1 MKQEEKKQKNKHYI
15 SAKESREIVKNNN
28 RTIRELQKKRKTYKR
43 DDYVTEMKDPNNIV
57 EFEDLHTYF
66 FTDNGVVK
74 AVNGVSFS
82 IPQGSTVGVVG
93 ESGCGKSV
101 TSLSLMQLVQGPMGQ
116 IVSGSIRF
124 RSTVR
129 EPHAEPVMEQKL
141 DEFGAPVVDENGEP
155 VMVQALD
162 KKGNPVF
169 KKQSKEPLMI
179 QEVRLEP
186 VFDENGEPV
195 MVQAL
200 DKKGNPVFKTRKV
213 EKVNDGEES
222 VLDEGMTISEDAEQ
236 SEQAESES
244 ASVLSAEES
253 LGESKESAIEDLK
266 KFSFNDIIVPLK
278 EKPYV
283 DDDEDDEVA
292 EEKKFSIGG
301 VVTAV
306 REGISTALD
315 TVVEKAMSV
324 LPEREKEPVMVQ
336 KVVEVPLFDEDGN
349 PKMVQALNKYGKPRY
364 KNKYTEHEEVVDIAK
379 MPISE
384 MSKIRGRE
392 IAMIFQEPMTS
403 LNPVFTIG
411 YQLDE
416 VTLLHV
422 GGADKEDAKKRS
434 IEMLKLVGIAMPE
447 HVYNSYPHQL
457 SGGMRQRVMI
467 AMALCCNPK
476 LIIADEPTTALD
488 VTIQAQILDLLREVK
503 DKISGSIMLITHDLG
518 VIAEMVDY
526 VVVMYAGRVVEKGT
540 VREIFKNP
548 LHPYTIGL
556 QKSKPVVGKNVD
568 RLYSIP
574 GNVPNPIDMPSTC
587 YFRDRCD
594 MRCDACRG
602 DYPEMVQ
609 VSPTHFVACHRYK
622 DLQKEDNE

>member
-1 MKQEEKKQKNKHYI
+1 MNQEEKKQKNKHYI

-28 RTIRELQKKRKTYKR
+28 RTIRELQHKRKSYKR
-43 DDYVTEMKDPNNIV
+43 EDYVTEMRDPNNIV
-57 EFEDLHTYF
+57 EFDDLHTYF

-74 AVNGVSFS
+74 AVNGVSFD

-129 EPHAEPVMEQKL
+129 ESCVEPLMKQQTDEFGNTVTDENGNPVMVQVVDKNGEPVYKKQSKEPVMVQERVCV
-141 DEFGAPVVDENGEP
+141 PVFDENGDP

-162 KKGNPVF
+162 KKGNPKY
-169 KKQSKEPLMI
+169 KKRRIVKNQDDVNEAAQTPAEELVDSVSETAENAAVETEIPNTNDEVSETDGAQAETASESSDGADSLEEPAQKKTIGDL
-179 QEVRLEP
+179 VSSVLEKITAKLPKYEQIP
-186 VFDENGEPV
+186 VMVQKLVEKPIFDESGNPV
-195 MVQAL
+195 MVQA
-200 DKKGNPVFKTRKV
+200 
-213 EKVNDGEES
+213 VN
-222 VLDEGMTISEDAEQ
+222 
-236 SEQAESES
+236 
-244 ASVLSAEES
+244 
-253 LGESKESAIEDLK
+253 
-266 KFSFNDIIVPLK
+266 
-278 EKPYV
+278 
-283 DDDEDDEVA
+283 
-292 EEKKFSIGG
+292 
-301 VVTAV
+301 
-306 REGISTALD
+306 RH
-315 TVVEKAMSV
+315 
-324 LPEREKEPVMVQ
+324 
-336 KVVEVPLFDEDGN
+336 
-349 PKMVQALNKYGKPRY
+349 GKPKFRR
-364 KNKYTEHEEVVDIAK
+364 KYNEHEEVVDIAK
-379 MPISE
+379 MPVSE
-384 MSKIRGRE
+384 MSSIRGRE

-422 GGADKEDAKKRS
+422 GGADKDDAKRRS
-434 IEMLKLVGIAMPE
+434 IDMLKLVGIAMPE

-594 MRCDACRG
+594 MRCEACRG

-622 DLQKEDNE
+622 DLQKEREE